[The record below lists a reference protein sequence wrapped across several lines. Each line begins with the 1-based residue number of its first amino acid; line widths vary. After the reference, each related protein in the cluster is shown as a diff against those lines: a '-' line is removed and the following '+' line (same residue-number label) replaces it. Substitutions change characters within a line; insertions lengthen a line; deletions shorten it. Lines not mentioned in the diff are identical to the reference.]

1 MNLSTTGHT
10 GIIKNRRTFREP
22 NKREVYP
29 RAPVVK
35 IPKEGEMK
43 DVSNL
48 KGCGTALVTP
58 FKKDLA
64 IDEDALRRF
73 VELQIA
79 SGIDFLVPCGTTGES
94 ATLSDEEHRCVIE
107 IVVEEARGRVPV
119 IAGAGGNNT
128 AHVIKLARECERLGV
143 DGLLSVS
150 PYYNKP
156 MQEGL
161 YQHFKAIA
169 EATSLQIIV
178 YNVPPR
184 TNVNILPETIAR
196 LAEISNIIG
205 VKEASGDI
213 SQIAEIIT
221 MVPSKFRV
229 FSGDDSTTLPLIALG
244 GVGLISVA
252 ANEAPGQMT
261 AFVRAC
267 LENNWDEGRRLNRE
281 LWALMKANFIE
292 TSPGPVKAALA
303 MMGKLED
310 TYRLPMVPVRPETK
324 EKLRAVL
331 VDLRLI

>member
-1 MNLSTTGHT
+1 
-10 GIIKNRRTFREP
+10 
-22 NKREVYP
+22 
-29 RAPVVK
+29 
-35 IPKEGEMK
+35 MK
-43 DVSNL
+43 DISNL
-48 KGCGTALVTP
+48 HGCGTALVTP
-58 FKKDLA
+58 FKRDLS
-64 IDEDALRRF
+64 IDEEALRRF
-73 VELQIA
+73 VEFQIA
-79 SGIDFLVPCGTTGES
+79 AGIDFLVPCGTTGES
-94 ATLSDEEHRCVIE
+94 ATLSDDEQLRVIE
-107 IVVEEARGRVPV
+107 IVLEETRGRVPV

-128 AHVIKLARECERLGV
+128 AHVIKLAREWERLGV

-169 EATSLQIIV
+169 EATSLPIIV

-184 TNVNILPETIAR
+184 TNVNILPDTIAR
-196 LAEISNIIG
+196 LAELPNIIG

-221 MVPSKFRV
+221 RVPPEFKV
-229 FSGDDSTTLPLIALG
+229 FSGDDSMTLPLIALG

-252 ANEAPGQMT
+252 ANEAPAQMA
-261 AFVRAC
+261 AFVRVC
-267 LENNWDEGRRLNRE
+267 LENNREDARRLNLE

-292 TSPGPVKAALA
+292 TSPGPVKAALVL
-303 MMGKLED
+303 MGKIEE

-324 EKLRAVL
+324 EKLREVL